1 MYNDHELIKGAI
13 ANELLR
19 RIDLLQE
26 TIDRLSLKTEIVIAH
41 DWLLDGDLSVRTANI
56 LRSNFKSRAELAIYI
71 NYGKSVGRLM
81 GIDFIGARIAYEV
94 GVWFQSTEGLIDIKV
109 TREDPEAVREQF
121 ERDYS

>member
-19 RIDLLQE
+19 RIDEMQQ
-26 TIDRLSLKTEIVIAH
+26 VINE
-41 DWLLDGDLSVRTANI
+41 LLDNVPPRMTI
-56 LRSNFKSRAELAIYI
+56 
-71 NYGKSVGRLM
+71 
-81 GIDFIGARIAYEV
+81 
-94 GVWFQSTEGLIDIKV
+94 